1 MWYKLRLMSEIPFSR
16 TPEMAIAEPSP
27 RVLDITK
34 KLNPRQ
40 ITALTH
46 LMSGASNPAAAE
58 QTGVSVHTV
67 RSWLQ
72 QESFSFALNYLRAES
87 LQHTMDSLRGAQ
99 NDSVAYLWD
108 TVKDDNLPGTL
119 RLRAA
124 GKILDITAKHSHHI
138 QITTD
143 TDPTQGN
150 LSDELRDLSQQDPEV
165 AALVLA
171 LREKIEASR
180 DSA

>member
-1 MWYKLRLMSEIPFSR
+1 MTEIPFVR
-16 TPEMAIAEPSP
+16 TPEMAIAGPSTK
-27 RVLDITK
+27 VLDITK

-46 LMSGASNPAAAE
+46 LMLGASNPDAAK
-58 QTGVSVHTV
+58 QSGVSVHTV
-67 RSWLQ
+67 RSWLH
-72 QESFSFALNYLRAES
+72 QEPFTFALNYLRAES
-87 LQHTMDSLRGAQ
+87 LQHTMDCLRGAQ
-99 NDSVAYLWD
+99 NDSVMYLWD
-108 TVKDDNLPGTL
+108 TVKDTELPDTL

-143 TDPTQGN
+143 TDPTQGS

-165 AALVLA
+165 TDLLMA
-171 LREKIEASR
+171 LREKVEAAR
-180 DSA
+180 DTA

>member
-99 NDSVAYLWD
+99 ND
-108 TVKDDNLPGTL
+108 
-119 RLRAA
+119 
-124 GKILDITAKHSHHI
+124 KHSHHI